1 MSNFRQKLKR
11 LFESSFNENKKIDSI
26 YQKKIITNNKIVD
39 SKIMFH
45 NSSNLFIQDKSKTKN
60 GSFINSIDN
69 YNRKEPEIIS
79 LYKKYKKYN
88 SLFEK
93 VNIKLSKNIFDS
105 NKINYNLKTRPIFD
119 NSLSSKIITKNKR
132 INNSIST
139 NHLTINNFF
148 DKNNLNRTNNGK
160 NYANHQINYR
170 NRNYLD
176 YQKNNNKSKKS
187 LNRVGKIIKKIELI
201 ENENKEK
208 KIKNLLINRSP
219 IVFNNSLYKSSNYSY
234 TYYMS
239 KSKNESKS
247 KQKNNKKNK
256 NFLELDDLKDIIS
269 SIKNQKYT
277 IIKSKEFD
285 NLNK

>member
-26 YQKKIITNNKIVD
+26 YQEKIITNNKILD

-69 YNRKEPEIIS
+69 YNRKEPESFS
-79 LYKKYKKYN
+79 LYKRYKKYN

-105 NKINYNLKTRPIFD
+105 NKINYKLKTRPIFD

-132 INNSIST
+132 INNSVSS
-139 NHLTINNFF
+139 NHLTVNNFF
-148 DKNNLNRTNNGK
+148 NKNVLNKISNNKNKNNK
-160 NYANHQINYR
+160 INYR

-176 YQKNNNKSKKS
+176 YQTNNIKSKKS
-187 LNRVGKIIKKIELI
+187 SNRVGKIIQKIELI

-208 KIKNLLINRSP
+208 KVKNLLINRSP

-234 TYYMS
+234 TYYIS

>member
-69 YNRKEPEIIS
+69 YNRKEPESFS

-148 DKNNLNRTNNGK
+148 DKNNLNRSNNGK

-187 LNRVGKIIKKIELI
+187 SNRVGKIIKKIELI

-208 KIKNLLINRSP
+208 KVKNLLINRSP

-234 TYYMS
+234 TYYIS

>member
-26 YQKKIITNNKIVD
+26 YQEKIITNNKILD

-69 YNRKEPEIIS
+69 YNRKEPESIS

-148 DKNNLNRTNNGK
+148 DKNNLNRSNNGK

-187 LNRVGKIIKKIELI
+187 LNGVGKIIKKIELI

-208 KIKNLLINRSP
+208 KVKNLLINRSP

-234 TYYMS
+234 TYYIS

>member
-11 LFESSFNENKKIDSI
+11 LFESSLNENKKIDSI

-69 YNRKEPEIIS
+69 YNRKEPESFS

-148 DKNNLNRTNNGK
+148 AKNNLNRSNNIK
-160 NYANHQINYR
+160 NYNHQINYR

-187 LNRVGKIIKKIELI
+187 SNRVGKIIKKIELI

-208 KIKNLLINRSP
+208 KVKNLLINRSP

>member
-26 YQKKIITNNKIVD
+26 YQEKIITNNKILD

-69 YNRKEPEIIS
+69 YNRKEPESIS

-105 NKINYNLKTRPIFD
+105 NKINYKLKTRPIFD

-148 DKNNLNRTNNGK
+148 DKNNLNRSNNGK

-187 LNRVGKIIKKIELI
+187 SNRVGKIIKKIELI

-208 KIKNLLINRSP
+208 KVKNLLINRSP

-234 TYYMS
+234 TYYIS

>member
-26 YQKKIITNNKIVD
+26 YQEKIITNNKIVD

-105 NKINYNLKTRPIFD
+105 NKINYKLKTRPIFD

-234 TYYMS
+234 TYYIS
-239 KSKNESKS
+239 KSKN
-247 KQKNNKKNK
+247 
-256 NFLELDDLKDIIS
+256 
-269 SIKNQKYT
+269 
-277 IIKSKEFD
+277 
-285 NLNK
+285 

>member
-26 YQKKIITNNKIVD
+26 YQEKIITNNKILD

-45 NSSNLFIQDKSKTKN
+45 NSSNLFIQEKSNTKN

-69 YNRKEPEIIS
+69 YNRKEPESIS

-187 LNRVGKIIKKIELI
+187 LNGVGKIIKKIELI

-234 TYYMS
+234 TYYIS

>member
-60 GSFINSIDN
+60 CSFINSIDN
-69 YNRKEPEIIS
+69 YNRKEPESIS

-105 NKINYNLKTRPIFD
+105 NKINYKLKTRPIFD

-148 DKNNLNRTNNGK
+148 DKNNLNRSNNGT

-234 TYYMS
+234 TYYIS

>member
-69 YNRKEPEIIS
+69 YNRKEPESIS

-234 TYYMS
+234 TYYIS

>member
-69 YNRKEPEIIS
+69 YNRKEPESFS

-148 DKNNLNRTNNGK
+148 DKNNLNRSNNGK

-187 LNRVGKIIKKIELI
+187 SNRVGKIIKKIELI

>member
-69 YNRKEPEIIS
+69 YNRKEPESIS

-105 NKINYNLKTRPIFD
+105 NKINYKLKTRTIFD

-148 DKNNLNRTNNGK
+148 DKNNLNRSNNGK

-234 TYYMS
+234 TYYIS

-269 SIKNQKYT
+269 SIKNQKYA

>member
-26 YQKKIITNNKIVD
+26 YQEKIITNNKILD

-45 NSSNLFIQDKSKTKN
+45 NSSNLFIQEKSKTKN
-60 GSFINSIDN
+60 GSCINSIDN
-69 YNRKEPEIIS
+69 YNRKEPESIS

-119 NSLSSKIITKNKR
+119 NSLSSKLITKNKR

-148 DKNNLNRTNNGK
+148 DKNNLNRSNNGK

-187 LNRVGKIIKKIELI
+187 SNRVGKIIKKIELI

-208 KIKNLLINRSP
+208 KVKNLLINRSP
-219 IVFNNSLYKSSNYSY
+219 IIFNNSLYKSSNYSY
-234 TYYMS
+234 TYYIS

>member
-69 YNRKEPEIIS
+69 YNRKEPESIS

-148 DKNNLNRTNNGK
+148 DKNNLNRSNNGK

-234 TYYMS
+234 TYYIS